1 MAVYSPFL
9 QICSILQALLECLIY
24 RQDMPRMTPMNA
36 LDEHQN
42 PSCVAW
48 DDASPAP
55 GNPMER
61 PTFPGDD
68 GDGDKRHS
76 AAQRALAIP
85 EILEMI
91 LIRLAFADLL
101 IMERVCR
108 SWQHIMRESIVIQR
122 ALFFEQSLASSSE
135 EPALNPFF
143 EKWFCPPHC
152 CKYTGDYLVQ
162 NGPSGKFAWF
172 EDAKLKAI
180 VLHEQASWR
189 RMWPSNVPVVLEAV
203 SLHTSRQDPGPGI
216 SEHVDLNREHS
227 LLGSDTNGMTLC
239 GFLEAMVS
247 LMNHSKSPEFTL
259 FWKKTAESDTSR
271 PRWQLV
277 AVLSPSQLMSP
288 RFGTNPIYP
297 EISKTRFVD
306 LLDDVEKS
314 KFLDWTR
321 RVDEYYNTHVAW

>member
-1 MAVYSPFL
+1 MAVCSPFL

-42 PSCVAW
+42 PSCVAC

-61 PTFPGDD
+61 PKFLGDD

-135 EPALNPFF
+135 EPALNPFL
-143 EKWFCPPHC
+143 KSGSVPH
-152 CKYTGDYLVQ
+152 T
-162 NGPSGKFAWF
+162 A
-172 EDAKLKAI
+172 
-180 VLHEQASWR
+180 AS
-189 RMWPSNVPVVLEAV
+189 
-203 SLHTSRQDPGPGI
+203 TPGI
-216 SEHVDLNREHS
+216 I
-227 LLGSDTNGMTLC
+227 
-239 GFLEAMVS
+239 
-247 LMNHSKSPEFTL
+247 L
-259 FWKKTAESDTSR
+259 FRTGPAESLPGLR
-271 PRWQLV
+271 M
-277 AVLSPSQLMSP
+277 PS
-288 RFGTNPIYP
+288 
-297 EISKTRFVD
+297 
-306 LLDDVEKS
+306 
-314 KFLDWTR
+314 
-321 RVDEYYNTHVAW
+321 